1 MKKLTLIM
9 MSFVVATSMMAQ
21 GMVFEPEGTTL
32 EQASAKAKAEKK
44 LIFLDCFTTWCG
56 PCKKMA
62 REVFPTEVAGA
73 YMNPKFVNLKIDMEG
88 EYGAPLAKKLQIQA
102 YPTFVIFNADA
113 QEIGRLLGYMEASE
127 FIKKV
132 EEKSRDN
139 SSSTLEERWKN
150 GNRDPQFLK
159 EYLGTLNAAYK
170 ADDGN
175 DVAEALL
182 AGKESTFAS
191 DPELCKIFMR
201 NINNPF
207 AESFKYTAKHPEAL
221 KTAVGANAVDMKISN
236 VLRNYQG
243 KLIKEQ
249 DGNVSLDQERFDLDQ
264 ERFDAFNQLMK
275 ELNVEEADHFRLS
288 TLITCAEKQ
297 KNFDAYMNYV
307 KEYLATPGL
316 DADDMQL
323 ANWVKPFADPST
335 DPKYKAQMKEILKAR
350 VADIK
355 AGKRQPMTTIGNMRL
370 SRPTDELLEMLID
383 AMDGKMPG
391 GH

>member
-1 MKKLTLIM
+1 
-9 MSFVVATSMMAQ
+9 
-21 GMVFEPEGTTL
+21 
-32 EQASAKAKAEKK
+32 
-44 LIFLDCFTTWCG
+44 
-56 PCKKMA
+56 
-62 REVFPTEVAGA
+62 
-73 YMNPKFVNLKIDMEG
+73 
-88 EYGAPLAKKLQIQA
+88 
-102 YPTFVIFNADA
+102 
-113 QEIGRLLGYMEASE
+113 MEASE

-139 SSSTLEERWKN
+139 SSSTLEERWKS
-150 GNRDPQFLK
+150 GDRDPQFLK

-249 DGNVSLDQERFDLDQ
+249 DGNVSLDQ

-383 AMDGKMPG
+383 NQGEIVPREDLYREVWKTDNVDDMRTLDVHIRWLREAIEEDPKRPKLLQTIRGKGYRLLMPNQTFVR
-391 GH
+391 

>member
-62 REVFPTEVAGA
+62 REVFPTEAAGA

-150 GNRDPQFLK
+150 GDRDPQFLK

-182 AGKESTFAS
+182 AGKETTFAS

-249 DGNVSLDQERFDLDQ
+249 DGNVSLDQ

-383 AMDGKMPG
+383 AMDEKMPG